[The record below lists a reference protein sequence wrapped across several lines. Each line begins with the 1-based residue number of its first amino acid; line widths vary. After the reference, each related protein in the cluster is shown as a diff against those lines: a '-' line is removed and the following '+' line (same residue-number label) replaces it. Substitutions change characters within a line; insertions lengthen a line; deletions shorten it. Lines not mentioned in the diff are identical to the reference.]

1 MLHSIIL
8 TVHNKDYLI
17 ENVIRG
23 IYENTVGDYELIV
36 VLDGCTDNSASVVES
51 VVNDK
56 TTVIET
62 PDVFETK
69 ANNAGLKFAE
79 GDYAIIVQD
88 DIIVREPGW
97 NLRMMEPFEVFDDV
111 FAVTANTAHNW
122 VPNPHSIH
130 LGMKEDLDSCWCD
143 ILHHTDHAQRRNTP
157 RNEFAVRA
165 TANRGPLIIDMS
177 GLRKLNYFDEEFA
190 PQDMDD
196 HDLMFRMHKELNKV
210 CGCYWIDFESRDEWG
225 GTRVSGSVAPWLLKA
240 NQKNMKLFYQR
251 HKDLID
257 MDYNN
262 ENRVIK

>member
-17 ENVIRG
+17 KSVIEA
-23 IYENTVGDYELIV
+23 IYQYTVGDYELIV
-36 VLDGCTDNSASVVES
+36 VLDGCTDNSAAVVES

-88 DIIVREPGW
+88 DIIVREVAW

-122 VPNPHSIH
+122 VPNPHSVH

-143 ILHHTDHAQRRNTP
+143 ILHHTDHAP
-157 RNEFAVRA
+157 IV
-165 TANRGPLIIDMS
+165 ANSEMLDRVLPLIEHRADTS
-177 GLRKLNYFDEEFA
+177 ARSSA
-190 PQDMDD
+190 
-196 HDLMFRMHKELNKV
+196 
-210 CGCYWIDFESRDEWG
+210 SR
-225 GTRVSGSVAPWLLKA
+225 
-240 NQKNMKLFYQR
+240 
-251 HKDLID
+251 
-257 MDYNN
+257 
-262 ENRVIK
+262 